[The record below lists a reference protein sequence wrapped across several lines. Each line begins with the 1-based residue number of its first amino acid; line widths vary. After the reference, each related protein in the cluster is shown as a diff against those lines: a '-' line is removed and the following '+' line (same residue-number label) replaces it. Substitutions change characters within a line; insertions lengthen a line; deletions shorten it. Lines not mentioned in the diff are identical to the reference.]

1 MARSLIPIHIQ
12 DGLKC
17 PEAPMQ
23 ASKFGSEGEII
34 VRGHI
39 PILPSWKDYKPKKNQ
54 QDGEKT
60 EDHLKNYMGKLAMCI
75 CPLIY
80 YHSSLHPFLSS
91 IFLIIVLF

>member
-1 MARSLIPIHIQ
+1 MHIQ
-12 DGLKC
+12 EGLKR

-23 ASKFGSEGEII
+23 VAKFASEGGII
-34 VRGHI
+34 VRGNI

-60 EDHLKNYMGKLAMCI
+60 EDHLKNYMGKIAVCI
-75 CPLIY
+75 CALIY

-91 IFLIIVLF
+91 IFLIIALC